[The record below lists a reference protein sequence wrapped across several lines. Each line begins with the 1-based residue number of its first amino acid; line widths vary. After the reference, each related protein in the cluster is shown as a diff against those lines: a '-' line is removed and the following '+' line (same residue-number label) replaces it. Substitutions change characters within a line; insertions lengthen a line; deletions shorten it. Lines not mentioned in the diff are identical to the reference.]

1 MGNMNNN
8 FLAMMKWLR
17 QYGYDAHLYYRVPGW
32 FYPKEDTLNL
42 EYLSFC
48 HEVDWLEEGFKPD
61 RFDISEIQKLFA
73 GFEKII
79 AQGDEA
85 AVLNYCGISIDI
97 YFPYGTDLSKYA
109 VQPHSFNLWQKLRIL
124 TRKNSGYG
132 FKDVFSG
139 TPAKFLFQAIQN
151 ARYVFMDRTNDE
163 FEDVLKQFRLKGRFE
178 YVPMPFLYYPEY
190 EKEFYCNG
198 KASVHWQGDM
208 DRLREENDFLVLYH
222 GRQYWR
228 KIITDFSRKE
238 NDQLIRGFASF
249 IKHEGATSKV
259 KLIML
264 EFGSDVTASKALV
277 KELGIEEHVF
287 WFPAMSR
294 KDIMYLVSKI
304 DLGSGEFGRS
314 YLTFGT
320 IIECMIMGKP
330 VIHYRQDELYTGQYP
345 ELYPLINAKY
355 ADDIAE
361 KLSYYYHHRAELHE
375 MGHQAQQWVKKYFID
390 RPLKR
395 IMEVLNA

>member
-1 MGNMNNN
+1 MNNN

-17 QYGYDAHLYYRVPGW
+17 QYGFDAHLYYRVPGW

-42 EYLSFC
+42 AYLSFC

-61 RFDISEIQKLFA
+61 RFNISEIRNLFA
-73 GFEKII
+73 GFDKII

-85 AVLNYCGISIDI
+85 AVLNYCGIPIDI

-109 VQPHSFNLWQKLRIL
+109 VQSHTFTLWQKLRIL
-124 TRKNSGYG
+124 TRKNSGYAL
-132 FKDVFSG
+132 KHVLRG
-139 TPAKFLFQAIQN
+139 TPSRFLFQAIQN
-151 ARYVFMDRTNDE
+151 ARYVFMDRTNDD
-163 FEDVLKQFRLKGRFE
+163 FEGVLRQFRLNGKFE

-190 EKEFYCNG
+190 VEGFSTNG
-198 KASVHWQGDM
+198 NASVHWQHDM
-208 DRLREENDFLVLYH
+208 DRLRKENDFLVLYH

-249 IKHEGATSKV
+249 VKRLKDPSTV

-264 EFGSDVTASKALV
+264 EFGADVAVSKALV
-277 KELGIEEHVF
+277 QELGIEAHVF
-287 WFPAMSR
+287 WFPGMSR
-294 KDIMYLVSKI
+294 KDIMYLISKI
-304 DLGSGEFGRS
+304 DVGSGEFGRS

-330 VIHYRQDELYTGQYP
+330 VIHHRQDELYTGLYP

-361 KLSYYYHHRAELHE
+361 KLTYYYHHREDLNE
-375 MGHQAQQWVKKYFID
+375 MGRQAQQWVKKYFIE

-395 IMEVLNA
+395 IMEVLNE